1 MKNRLFLN
9 PLEANSLNMRLR
21 AKTFFFASKFL
32 PPDVRT
38 DLSVLYSF
46 CRYVDD
52 SVDRGS
58 DRKLAL
64 ILIDQVI
71 HDLERKTSSIKEV
84 AEFLALAISRN
95 IPAAFA
101 IELALGVKSDLF
113 SVRKQSQDELLR
125 YCYRVASTVGIMIC
139 YLLGLRESKAIAFG
153 IDLGIAMQLTNI
165 ARDVL
170 EDYANDRIYL
180 PTDLISEK
188 IIAQAFSGGLRE
200 QGETFEI
207 IKQVIKLADVYYES
221 AENGICYL
229 PKFAR
234 LAVLVSSRAYRKI
247 GQNIIKEKKNYFKKR
262 ISTSD
267 IQKQICLAEAI
278 FSLCT
283 NPKYQ
288 RVNNCLSHQAE
299 LHRVLRGSPGFDR
312 VYS

>member
-1 MKNRLFLN
+1 M
-9 PLEANSLNMRLR
+9 
-21 AKTFFFASKFL
+21 
-32 PPDVRT
+32 
-38 DLSVLYSF
+38 
-46 CRYVDD
+46 
-52 SVDRGS
+52 
-58 DRKLAL
+58 
-64 ILIDQVI
+64 LIDQVI
-71 HDLERKTSSIKEV
+71 NDLEQKTSSIKEV
-84 AEFLALAISRN
+84 ADFLYLAKSRN
-95 IPAAFA
+95 IPITFA
-101 IELALGVKSDLF
+101 TELALGVKSDLC
-113 SVRKQSQDELLR
+113 SVRTQNQDELLR

-188 IIAQAFSGGLRE
+188 IVAQASSGSLKE
-200 QGETFEI
+200 QVETFEI
-207 IKQVIKLADVYYES
+207 IKQVIKLADVYYDS

-234 LAVLVSSRAYRKI
+234 LAVMVSSRSYRKI
-247 GQNIIKEKKNYFKKR
+247 GQNIIKNRKNYFKKR

-278 FSLCT
+278 FSLFT

-288 RVNNCLSHQAE
+288 RVSNSLSHRSE
-299 LHRVLRGSPGFDR
+299 LHSVLRGFPGFDR